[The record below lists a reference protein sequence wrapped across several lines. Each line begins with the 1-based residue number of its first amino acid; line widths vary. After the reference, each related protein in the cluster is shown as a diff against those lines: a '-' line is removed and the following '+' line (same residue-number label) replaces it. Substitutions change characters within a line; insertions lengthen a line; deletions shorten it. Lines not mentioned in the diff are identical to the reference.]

1 MMDEQSSIKT
11 MTSDARLG
19 VLDARLLDGSA
30 ADRRC
35 FIERLREEC
44 YDVGAFY
51 LAHHSVP
58 AALCEEVLDGSR
70 AFFDLPL
77 EDKIGINIRKSEHFR
92 GYSDMSNGRDWRE
105 QVHLGLEQP
114 KMACEPDAPAPWRL
128 RGPNLWP
135 ARLGVVWRATM
146 LSFLSGVGA
155 LGHRLLAALAM
166 AAKLPEGHL
175 NHSPQDT
182 PYLLMKLICY
192 YSQSPGKPFRDGVAP
207 HCDWSLLTFLLQREA
222 GLQVQTRR
230 GQWLDVPPIS
240 DTLVVNLGELMEVVT
255 SGHFYATPHRVR
267 NASCDKP
274 RISIPVFINPGLHSV
289 IAPVPMPDDSGGS
302 LRSGPI
308 RTVYGDPTPHIHR
321 VVDPGKP
328 ITPFVF
334 GDSEWQRKGLGRWCY
349 EPGCCDS

>member
-1 MMDEQSSIKT
+1 MMDEQSPMKV
-11 MTSDARLG
+11 MTSEVRPG

-30 ADRRC
+30 AERRC

-44 YDVGAFY
+44 CDVGTFY

-58 AALCEEVLDGSR
+58 AALCQEVLDGAR

-77 EDKIGINIRKSEHFR
+77 EDKTGISIRKSEHFR

-114 KMACEPDAPAPWRL
+114 KMACGPDAPESWRL

-135 ARLGVVWRATM
+135 ARLGVEWRTAM
-146 LSFLSGVGA
+146 LSFLSAVGS
-155 LGHRLLAALAM
+155 LGNRLLGALAM
-166 AAKLPEGHL
+166 AAKLPEGHF
-175 NHSPQDT
+175 NQSPHDT

-192 YSQSPGKPFRDGVAP
+192 YSQAPGKPFRDGVAA

-240 DTLVVNLGELMEVVT
+240 DTFVVNLGELMEAVT
-255 SGHFYATPHRVR
+255 SGYFYATPHRVR
-267 NASCDKP
+267 NVSWDKP

-289 IAPVPMPDDSGGS
+289 IAPMPMQGES
-302 LRSGPI
+302 LRSEQT
-308 RTVYGDPTPHIHR
+308 RATEGDSTPHVHR
-321 VVDPGKP
+321 VIDRSKP

-349 EPGCCDS
+349 ETRCCES